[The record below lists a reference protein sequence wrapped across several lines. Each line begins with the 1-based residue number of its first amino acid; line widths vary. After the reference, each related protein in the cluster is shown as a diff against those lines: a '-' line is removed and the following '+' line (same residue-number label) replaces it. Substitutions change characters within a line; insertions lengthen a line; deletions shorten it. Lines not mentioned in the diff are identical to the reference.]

1 MPDASLPNV
10 KMSDDISDLHR
21 RAQEK
26 LKKKHKDKIPPV
38 DVQNVVH
45 ELEVHQIELEMQNEE
60 LRLTQQEL
68 SASREKYFDLYDL
81 APVGYFSVSENGLIL
96 EANLTA
102 AVMLGKERSHLGGQP
117 LSRFIIKED
126 QDLYYLCH
134 KQLLETRSPQV
145 REIRMVRKDAAPL
158 LGANRRGFGQL
169 LSTSAK
175 GSGLRKNSHRP
186 WRNGPDPMKNSKS
199 SPMWRLMTCKNL
211 YEWYQALCDFWRSG
225 IRGNSTRTPT
235 TS

>member
-1 MPDASLPNV
+1 MTGKKKASKKDLIQSPVKGPNGGTSEAV
-10 KMSDDISDLHR
+10 QGGGPQMSDEISALRR
-21 RAQEK
+21 RAEEM
-26 LKKKHKDKIPPV
+26 LLNRRGELDKILPA
-38 DVQNVVH
+38 DVQRIVH
-45 ELEVHQIELEMQNEE
+45 ELQVHQIELEMQNDE
-60 LRLTQQEL
+60 LRRTQQEL
-68 SASREKYFDLYDL
+68 EAAREKYFDLYDL

-175 GSGLRKNSHRP
+175 GSGLRINSYRP
-186 WRNGPDPMKNSKS
+186 WRNGSDPMKNSKS
-199 SPMWRLMTCKNL
+199 SPM
-211 YEWYQALCDFWRSG
+211 
-225 IRGNSTRTPT
+225 
-235 TS
+235 